1 MDKVDVSGGNSDP
14 LSRKLARKFTKA
26 VIAELFT
33 SRRPAQLNVVLT
45 DDDEITKLNRD
56 FRQKNEPT
64 DVLSFEDN
72 TVLPNGKHFL
82 GEIYVSV
89 PFADRTRG
97 ENELNRYIL
106 FLVAHGLLHLSGM
119 DHTTEAERLRMIE
132 LGEELLGKF
141 A

>member
-64 DVLSFEDN
+64 DVLSFEDD

>member
-14 LSRKLARKFTKA
+14 LSRKLVRKFTKA

-33 SRRPAQLNVVLT
+33 SRRPAQLNVILT
-45 DDDEITKLNRD
+45 DDDEIIRLNRD

-64 DVLSFEDN
+64 DVLSFEDD

-97 ENELNRYIL
+97 ENELNRYVL
-106 FLVAHGLLHLSGM
+106 FLVAHGLLHLSGI
-119 DHTTEAERLRMIE
+119 DHKTENERLEMIK

>member
-14 LSRKLARKFTKA
+14 LSRKLVRKFTKS

-33 SRRPAQLNVVLT
+33 NRRPAQLNVILT

-64 DVLSFEDN
+64 DVLSFEDD
-72 TVLPNGKHFL
+72 TILPNGKHFL

-97 ENELNRYIL
+97 ENELNRYVL

-119 DHTTEAERLRMIE
+119 DHATEAERLRMIE

>member
-14 LSRKLARKFTKA
+14 LSRKLVKRFVKA
-26 VIAELFT
+26 VITTLFHD
-33 SRRPAQLNVVLT
+33 RKPAQLNVVLT
-45 DDDEITKLNRD
+45 DDAEITKLNRD
-56 FRQKNEPT
+56 FRQKDEPT
-64 DVLSFEDN
+64 DVLSFEDD
-72 TVLPNGKHFL
+72 TILPNGKYFL

-119 DHTTEAERLRMIE
+119 DHTTEEERLRMIE

>member
-1 MDKVDVSGGNSDP
+1 MDKVDVSGGSSDP
-14 LSRKLARKFTKA
+14 LSRKLVRKFTKA
-26 VIAELFT
+26 VIAELFA

-45 DDDEITKLNRD
+45 DDDVITRLNRD

-64 DVLSFEDN
+64 DVLSFEDD

-89 PFADRTRG
+89 PYADRTRG

-106 FLVAHGLLHLSGM
+106 FLIAHGLLHLTGM
-119 DHTTEAERLRMIE
+119 DHKTEQERLEMIR

>member
-14 LSRKLARKFTKA
+14 LSRKLVRKFTKA

-33 SRRPAQLNVVLT
+33 SRRPVQLNVILT
-45 DDDEITKLNRD
+45 DDDEISRLNRD

-64 DVLSFEDN
+64 DVLSFEDD
-72 TVLPNGKHFL
+72 TILPNGKHFL

-97 ENELNRYIL
+97 ENELNRYVL

-119 DHTTEAERLRMIE
+119 DHTTEVERLRMIE